1 VPIEVRDLLADLDAV
16 LGDERVRL
24 ADLPALLRDLAP
36 GWGDYRTLT
45 AIRLRELLDDTG
57 VRVTNTGN
65 ILRLD
70 PADLR
75 RILTQREPV
84 S

>member
-1 VPIEVRDLLADLDAV
+1 V
-16 LGDERVRL
+16 
-24 ADLPALLRDLAP
+24 
-36 GWGDYRTLT
+36 
-45 AIRLRELLDDTG
+45 RLRELLDDEG

-65 ILRLD
+65 VPRID

-75 RILTQREPV
+75 RVLAERV

>member
-1 VPIEVRDLLADLDAV
+1 ME
-16 LGDERVRL
+16 
-24 ADLPALLRDLAP
+24 
-36 GWGDYRTLT
+36 GDYGGEAFFDRVGVDFTEGDDF
-45 AIRLRELLDDTG
+45 APVVVAPNVVRHRVLDEDAG

-65 ILRLD
+65 VPRLD

-75 RILTQREPV
+75 RALHGRDV

>member
-1 VPIEVRDLLADLDAV
+1 M
-16 LGDERVRL
+16 LGGYGDGERVKL
-24 ADLPALLRDLAP
+24 SDLPALLRNLAP
-36 GWGDYRTLT
+36 GWAAYKALNATQ
-45 AIRLRELLDDTG
+45 LRAQLEDAE

-65 ILRLD
+65 IPRLD

-75 RILTQREPV
+75 RVLADRDV